1 MDASLIIKSSDGTQV
16 GKINGFTESD
26 LAKVKQMISDVTT
39 VSEKVTALSENVT
52 ISTENPS
59 GGTSGQL
66 WFKYE
71 A

>member
-1 MDASLIIKSSDGTQV
+1 MEASLVVKSSDGTQV

-26 LAKVKQMISDVTT
+26 LTKVKQMISDVAALND
-39 VSEKVTALSENVT
+39 KVV
-52 ISTENPS
+52 ISVDDPS